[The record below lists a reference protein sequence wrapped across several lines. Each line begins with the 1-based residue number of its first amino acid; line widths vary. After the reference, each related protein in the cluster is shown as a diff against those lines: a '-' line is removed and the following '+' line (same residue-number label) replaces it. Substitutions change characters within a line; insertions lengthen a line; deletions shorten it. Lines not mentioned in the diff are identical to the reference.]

1 MRERRSTF
9 HNRFRRRFSAGDR
22 FALWTGGA
30 YTHNAAGCVTRIEQ
44 RDIQTSFA
52 ELKEML

>member
-22 FALWTGGA
+22 FASWTGGA